1 MTSSYGIAVFSASE
15 VEGAAQAAQA
25 ATAAA
30 VCAFGDAFLRVDGVS
45 LLFAAVGVVCNA
57 ATLPI
62 HHAR

>member
-15 VEGAAQAAQA
+15 VEGAAQAT
-25 ATAAA
+25 TAAA

>member
-15 VEGAAQAAQA
+15 VEGA

>member
-1 MTSSYGIAVFSASE
+1 MTSSYGSAVFSASK
-15 VEGAAQAAQA
+15 VEKAAQA

-45 LLFAAVGVVCNA
+45 LLLAAVGVVCNA

-62 HHAR
+62 YHAR

>member
-15 VEGAAQAAQA
+15 VEGAAQA

>member
-1 MTSSYGIAVFSASE
+1 MVAQSQPAKSE
-15 VEGAAQAAQA
+15 GAAQA

-45 LLFAAVGVVCNA
+45 LLLAAVGVVCHA
-57 ATLPI
+57 VTLPI

>member
-1 MTSSYGIAVFSASE
+1 MTSSYGSAVFSASK
-15 VEGAAQAAQA
+15 VEGAAQA

-30 VCAFGDAFLRVDGVS
+30 VCAFGDAFLRVGGVP
-45 LLFAAVGVVCNA
+45 LLLAAVGVVRNA

>member
-1 MTSSYGIAVFSASE
+1 MTSNYGSPVFSASK
-15 VEGAAQAAQA
+15 VEGAAQA

-30 VCAFGDAFLRVDGVS
+30 VCAFGDAFLRVGGVS

-57 ATLPI
+57 AALPI

>member
-1 MTSSYGIAVFSASE
+1 MTSSYGSAVFSSSK
-15 VEGAAQAAQA
+15 VEGAAQA

-30 VCAFGDAFLRVDGVS
+30 VCAFGDAFMRVDGVS

-57 ATLPI
+57 AALPI

>member
-1 MTSSYGIAVFSASE
+1 MASNYGSAVFSVSK
-15 VEGAAQAAQA
+15 VKRAAQA

-30 VCAFGDAFLRVDGVS
+30 VCAFGDAFLRVGGVS
-45 LLFAAVGVVCNA
+45 LLLTAVGVVCNA